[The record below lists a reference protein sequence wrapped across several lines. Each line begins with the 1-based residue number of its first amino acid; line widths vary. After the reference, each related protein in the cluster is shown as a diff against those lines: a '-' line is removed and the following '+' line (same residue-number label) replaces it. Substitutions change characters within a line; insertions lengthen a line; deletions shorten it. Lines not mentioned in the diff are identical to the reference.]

1 MLTIGLTGGIGCGK
15 STAAML
21 FEECQAPVI
30 DADIIAHTIVE
41 PGQPTLDMLVDS
53 FGSDILHADGS
64 LDRDALRLRVF
75 ANQAERQQL
84 EAIMHPVIRKTM
96 QDQAQSLDAPY
107 CILVIPLLLETGQQD
122 SCNRI
127 LVIDCSEETQQR
139 RVLQRPGL
147 TLAQFK
153 SILKV
158 QCTRAQRLA
167 AADDI
172 INNDVDDIHK
182 LKQQILALH
191 QQYIKMS
198 KNA

>member
-21 FEECQAPVI
+21 FEACQVPVI

-41 PGQPTLDMLVDS
+41 PGQPTLEIIFDT
-53 FGSDILHADGS
+53 FGSDIKLADGT
-64 LDRDALRLRVF
+64 LDRDALRSRVF
-75 ANQAERQQL
+75 VNQTERQQL

-96 QDQAQSLDAPY
+96 QDQAQSLDTPY

-122 SCNRI
+122 SCDRI
-127 LVIDCSEETQQR
+127 LILDCSEETQQR

-147 TLAQFK
+147 TLAQFQA
-153 SILKV
+153 ILKA

-172 INNDVDDIHK
+172 LYNDMDDIDA

-191 QQYIKMS
+191 QQYLKMS

>member
-21 FEECQAPVI
+21 FEECQVPVI
-30 DADIIAHTIVE
+30 DADVIAHDVVKLGET
-41 PGQPTLDMLVDS
+41 TLDILFKT
-53 FGSDILHADGS
+53 FGSDIKLADGS
-64 LDRDALRLRVF
+64 LDRDALRSRVF
-75 ANQAERQQL
+75 ANEAERKQL
-84 EAIMHPVIRKTM
+84 ETIMHPVIREEM
-96 QDQAQSLDAPY
+96 QKQVQSLAAPY
-107 CILVIPLLLETGQQD
+107 CVLVIPLLLETGQQD
-122 SCNRI
+122 SYDRI

-147 TLAQFK
+147 TPEQFQ
-153 SILKV
+153 SILKT
-158 QCTRAQRLA
+158 QCSRAQRLA

-172 INNDVDDIHK
+172 LYNDTDDIQA